1 MYYLLKLT
9 ILRYATLFVISI
21 MKSVT
26 FQENNKKRKQKK
38 GKKGSDAGGGG
49 GGGVSG
55 GDVSASG
62 TGDDWT
68 WKDQVDMVKW
78 TDRMIGHSLL
88 GLEPSDLNKMALE
101 CFARFGH

>member
-1 MYYLLKLT
+1 M
-9 ILRYATLFVISI
+9 
-21 MKSVT
+21 
-26 FQENNKKRKQKK
+26 
-38 GKKGSDAGGGG
+38 
-49 GGGVSG
+49 
-55 GDVSASG
+55 SASG

-101 CFARFGH
+101 CFARFGHIFLCLPCLGKKIIDLLER